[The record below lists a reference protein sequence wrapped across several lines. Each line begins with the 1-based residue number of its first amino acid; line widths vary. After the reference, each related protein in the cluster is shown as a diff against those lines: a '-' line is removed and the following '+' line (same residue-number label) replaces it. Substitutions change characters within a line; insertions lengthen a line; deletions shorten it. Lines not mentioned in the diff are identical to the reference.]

1 MRILLP
7 TRVGHTLGSRA
18 GRLSLALGTI
28 GILALSG
35 GIAFAA
41 IPSLADGVIHGC
53 YEKRTGLLRVIDV
66 EAGKSCLQWETPI
79 AWKQSGPQ
87 GEPGL
92 QGEPGADGGAGAPG
106 ADGADGQDGLDGMS
120 VTSEALDPGDDSNC
134 PHGGSK
140 FTSSSGV
147 TYACNGRDG
156 ADFAGSFT
164 SPNGLFSV
172 TVSDTGATLQGPSG
186 TVRVTAAGA
195 SVVGALVT
203 INGGSCGLLRPVD
216 FSPAAPGMGGGPA
229 SLLTGSGSPTVRFGC

>member
-1 MRILLP
+1 MRTLLP
-7 TRVGHTLGSRA
+7 TRVRHTLGWRA
-18 GRLSLALGTI
+18 GRLTLALGTI

-35 GIAFAA
+35 GIVFAA

-66 EAGKSCLQWETPI
+66 EAGRSCMQWETPI

-87 GEPGL
+87 GAPGL
-92 QGEPGADGGAGAPG
+92 DGEPGADGAAGAPG
-106 ADGADGQDGLDGMS
+106 EDGADGQDGIDGVS

-147 TYACNGRDG
+147 TYACNGSDG

-172 TVSDTGATLQGPSG
+172 TVTDTGATLQGPG
-186 TVRVTAAGA
+186 GRVQVTAAGT
-195 SVVGALVT
+195 SVTGTMVT
-203 INGGSCGLLRPVD
+203 INGAGCGVLRPAD
-216 FSPAAPGMGGGPA
+216 FSPAVTGMGGGPA